1 MGTTFRL
8 SPHDLDIVFCAKI
21 LGSVLVSE
29 QLCTYSSHNATLI
42 TLTWYQWTVVGLAIG
57 KGCVCSH
64 LNTVTD
70 PITEWQS
77 LYEDIQRISGRSYEI
92 SGKSDPLFYR
102 KSFWKVYIA
111 SSSLC
116 TWLYSVEVIFNAS
129 CFYSR
134 SVRFVWYKLDF
145 EQTLKNPN
153 SVHYFFFLFW
163 NVTIFFEE

>member
-1 MGTTFRL
+1 M
-8 SPHDLDIVFCAKI
+8 
-21 LGSVLVSE
+21 LVSE
-29 QLCTYSSHNATLI
+29 QLCAYSSHNATLI
-42 TLTWYQWTVVGLAIG
+42 TLTWYQWTVVGLAVG

-70 PITEWQS
+70 PTTDWQS
-77 LYEDIQRISGRSYEI
+77 LSEDTQRISGRSYEI

-129 CFYSR
+129 CFYSLEVLGL
-134 SVRFVWYKLDF
+134 SGTSLTLNKHLKI
-145 EQTLKNPN
+145 QT
-153 SVHYFFFLFW
+153 VF
-163 NVTIFFEE
+163 TIFFFFFEMLPYFLKSNLGFENIL